1 MKSPDSSDEEE
12 VEGEQGSSEGVDLY
26 RLITEWIAGT
36 AAAFGAISCYYLHL
50 FANNEEFAFF
60 GRVFRKLAAKFC
72 GISTKFFRNVEQNA
86 FVIHSH

>member
-36 AAAFGAISCYYLHL
+36 AAAFGAISCYYLQTTRSLHFL
-50 FANNEEFAFF
+50 AAFFANWRQNSAEFQ
-60 GRVFRKLAAKFC
+60 
-72 GISTKFFRNVEQNA
+72 RNFSETLNRM
-86 FVIHSH
+86 HL